1 MHLCR
6 ANKTIFVWNECR
18 YVRKV
23 FCFLCS
29 TKVSSSIASMETI
42 SIELMVDFP
51 GQTLI
56 FRSHQCRKRVGRCSK
71 ILVPKHLTNLV
82 SIRRQNFTLKLD
94 KRQMQ
99 SYTKH
104 TQVNWTFVNR
114 QHDENNVRFK
124 MQDHLLSFELKI
136 SNWTNYSMSNSRMNL
151 STISSFVWE
160 QCSHLFH
167 GIQQS
172 INDHHNS
179 HSLLD
184 KWHRTS
190 FFLFSVRKLS
200 NWQSW

>member
-1 MHLCR
+1 
-6 ANKTIFVWNECR
+6 
-18 YVRKV
+18 
-23 FCFLCS
+23 
-29 TKVSSSIASMETI
+29 
-42 SIELMVDFP
+42 MVDFP

-190 FFLFSVRKLS
+190 FFLFSVRRLS
-200 NWQSW
+200 NWQRSGDLEVKSIWIEVFCNVFVFRYDLDYSSICM